1 MTVSKHSSYITIY
14 SEAMAPSPTK
24 VGLEI
29 NIPKEEENVVDNPV
43 SYFGIKVNV
52 LKWE

>member
-14 SEAMAPSPTK
+14 SEAPSATR